1 MEYKYRC
8 ISRFPVLLMIGENLT
23 TIRPNQVIEVNSEL
37 NYSVLKKIVE
47 KSNTPKKQYKPRA
60 TKTNTKKVVKDG
72 NNNKT

>member
-1 MEYKYRC
+1 MKYKYRC
-8 ISRFPVLLMIGENLT
+8 ISRFPVLLMIGETLT

-47 KSNTPKKQYKPRA
+47 KSNTSKKQYKPRA
-60 TKTNTKKVVKDG
+60 SKRNTKRVVKDG